1 MVPETRE
8 EIESKGRR
16 NRRVHMANERTF
28 LAWIRTSV
36 AVMAFG
42 FVVEKF
48 SLFVK
53 QMAYYMGKEAS
64 PPAPGYSSFI
74 GILLV
79 GLGMLMGVLAFIRY
93 KKVERQID
101 EDTYTPSAILSV
113 LLAISVIVIGM
124 FLLLYL
130 IHSI

>member
-1 MVPETRE
+1 MEPVGSDQQSE
-8 EIESKGRR
+8 KGIR

-28 LAWIRTSV
+28 LAWIRTSI

-53 QMAYYMGKEAS
+53 QMADYMGKAAV
-64 PPAPGYSSFI
+64 PPQPGYSSLI
-74 GILLV
+74 GIVLV
-79 GLGMLMGVLAFIRY
+79 GLGVLMAVVAFLRFKI
-93 KKVERQID
+93 VERQIN
-101 EDTYTPSAILSV
+101 EDTYQPSSILSV
-113 LLAISVIVIGM
+113 LLFLSLLAVGM

-130 IHSI
+130 VHTL

>member
-1 MVPETRE
+1 MLSETRE
-8 EIESKGRR
+8 EKESKRGH

-64 PPAPGYSSFI
+64 PPTPGYSSLI

-101 EDTYTPSAILSV
+101 EDTYAPSPVLSV
-113 LLAISVIVIGM
+113 LLAISVIVVGM